1 MGNLTIPSKDIN
13 NTLSKAYQTLSRYD
27 SFDYKSA
34 VAAQPALYLLNGLLG
49 FSVKAATV
57 AAGDI
62 TLDRERKQS
71 LMENICMV
79 QFRLLMAH

>member
-34 VAAQPALYLLNGLLG
+34 VAAQPVVLSKKGNMDLFRYLKQKFLNLYLLINIIILPLL
-49 FSVKAATV
+49 
-57 AAGDI
+57 
-62 TLDRERKQS
+62 LE
-71 LMENICMV
+71 E
-79 QFRLLMAH
+79 H